1 MKLCTQHTQHNTHT
15 HQQELDLRFCRRV
28 GDAGLL
34 ALVRAHGVN
43 RKLWKRHQ
51 LLAASHLHTAS
62 AADGEEEEEADDDD
76 TAAAAAAASAAQ
88 CHSRLHTLLLAECSL
103 LSARAL
109 SLLSTIPSL
118 VRAHET
124 RTRRAS

>member
-1 MKLCTQHTQHNTHT
+1 
-15 HQQELDLRFCRRV
+15 
-28 GDAGLL
+28 
-34 ALVRAHGVN
+34 VRAHGVN

-51 LLAASHLHTAS
+51 LLAASHHHTSS
-62 AADGEEEEEADDDD
+62 AADGEEEEADSDD

-118 VRAHET
+118 VRTHET
-124 RTRRAS
+124 PHGAQLMACCVGRRLTHCVSCRVVGGVVSA

>member
-1 MKLCTQHTQHNTHT
+1 
-15 HQQELDLRFCRRV
+15 V

-62 AADGEEEEEADDDD
+62 SADGEEEEEMTDDDD
-76 TAAAAAAASAAQ
+76 TAAAAASAAQ

-118 VRAHET
+118 VRAQET
-124 RTRRAS
+124 RTRRAT

>member
-1 MKLCTQHTQHNTHT
+1 
-15 HQQELDLRFCRRV
+15 
-28 GDAGLL
+28 
-34 ALVRAHGVN
+34 VRAHGVN

-51 LLAASHLHTAS
+51 LLAASHFHTAS
-62 AADGEEEEEADDDD
+62 AADGEEEEEADSDD

-118 VRAHET
+118 VRAPET
-124 RTRRAS
+124 RTERSLWRVVLAARSLTVVCRVASCCVSCRVTCCHD